1 MEGSEATS
9 EQPLSVLCASVGTY
23 LLDLAFG
30 DSYRK
35 HHVGKTWLWNLP
47 RAVREKGQG
56 CALALIGVRDPYLR
70 LVNLTNSF
78 VIPAWV
84 RGEVDLPLGS
94 AVLNTSSVK
103 SDIRRIRKS
112 RLQFS
117 V

>member
-70 LVNLTNSF
+70 LVHLTNS
-78 VIPAWV
+78 
-84 RGEVDLPLGS
+84 
-94 AVLNTSSVK
+94 
-103 SDIRRIRKS
+103 
-112 RLQFS
+112 
-117 V
+117 